1 MPFTCMGQDK
11 KRNPLLRKKL
21 NRKQLIDFFAT
32 LHTCTVL
39 VEACAGAHHM
49 ARKLVSLGH
58 QVKLISPQFVRPFV
72 KSNKNDFVD
81 AEAICEAA
89 SRPAMRFVTPKT
101 ESQPVLSALHRVRE
115 SRMRDRTKTVN
126 QIHAFLLEFGHSL
139 PVGKSAITRLP
150 AILAEHSFPPNLI
163 AIMNDRTLTLDT

>member
-1 MPFTCMGQDK
+1 MPFTCMGRDK
-11 KRNPLLRKKL
+11 KGTPLLRKKL

-72 KSNKNDFVD
+72 KSVD
-81 AEAICEAA
+81 
-89 SRPAMRFVTPKT
+89 
-101 ESQPVLSALHRVRE
+101 Q
-115 SRMRDRTKTVN
+115 
-126 QIHAFLLEFGHSL
+126 
-139 PVGKSAITRLP
+139 
-150 AILAEHSFPPNLI
+150 
-163 AIMNDRTLTLDT
+163 